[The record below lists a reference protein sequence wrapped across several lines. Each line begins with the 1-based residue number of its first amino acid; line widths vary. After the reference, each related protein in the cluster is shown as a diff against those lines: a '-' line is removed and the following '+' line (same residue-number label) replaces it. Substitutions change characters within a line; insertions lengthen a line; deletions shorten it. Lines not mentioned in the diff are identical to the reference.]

1 MNEEK
6 PKKQLSVKQFT
17 KRLSQEQFDIERGK
31 MFVLYGETLLP
42 VTGAYASQGDAFITV
57 DESAKGAEIPA

>member
-6 PKKQLSVKQFT
+6 HKRQMSVAVFRSKIA
-17 KRLSQEQFDIERGK
+17 QEQFDVKRGK

-57 DESAKGAEIPA
+57 DEGAEEKE